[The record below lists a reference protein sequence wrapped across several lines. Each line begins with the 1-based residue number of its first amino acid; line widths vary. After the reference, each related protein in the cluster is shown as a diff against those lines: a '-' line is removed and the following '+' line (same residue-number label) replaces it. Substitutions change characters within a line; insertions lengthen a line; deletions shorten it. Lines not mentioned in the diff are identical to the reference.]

1 MQLKDLNLA
10 RVKPESKLPYRI
22 LLVDDEPQISELHS
36 EVLNLC
42 GYSVDTVSDG
52 IVAWNTLIE
61 SSYDLLVTDNDMP
74 RLTGLDLIKKVRF
87 AGMTLPIILASGS
100 IQMEELNKNPQLR
113 IDAALF
119 KPFSFDELLVTVE
132 KLLSQSGN
140 AGKQCLH
147 TMTVG

>member
-1 MQLKDLNLA
+1 MHLKDLNEA

-22 LLVDDEPQISELHS
+22 LLVDDEPQISELYS

-42 GYSVDTVSDG
+42 GYNVDIASNG

-61 SSYDLLVTDNDMP
+61 SSYDLLITDNDMP

-100 IQMEELNKNPQLR
+100 IQMEGLNKNPIFR
-113 IDAALF
+113 IDAILF
-119 KPFSFDELLVTVE
+119 KPLSFDELLVTVD
-132 KLLSQSGN
+132 KVLNQSGN
-140 AGKQCLH
+140 EGKQGLQ
-147 TMTVG
+147 TVG